1 MAKAQIKLLKADMK
15 VHYSKARES
24 LQVPGDTKN
33 KTLQAV
39 MVLMFLIGMI
49 NMYRGMKWK
58 LVKKGLVLGMR
69 AALARKGIDVS
80 SEMAL
85 KFNNTA
91 SDVIAREVPNPEL
104 VSVTLEQLDA
114 LEAAI

>member
-1 MAKAQIKLLKADMK
+1 MK
-15 VHYSKARES
+15 IY
-24 LQVPGDTKN
+24 KN
-33 KTLQAV
+33 KTILITGGTGTFGQAYASS
-39 MVLMFLIGMI
+39 LLRY
-49 NMYRGMKWK
+49 NK
-58 LVKKGLVLGMR
+58 VKKVIIFSRDEL
-69 AALARKGIDVS
+69 KQ